1 MQRDILMI
9 CALLVVM
16 LINTIQGTTLAN
28 IKNLFK
34 KETLLKGI
42 YKSLTIAVSF
52 AGLYI
57 AIYFIPTFE
66 IFGFTGADVITGITA
81 VAIIKYAT
89 DIAMKLVELVGLSL
103 DDFND
108 GENTDEGE

>member
-1 MQRDILMI
+1 MQRDVLMI

-16 LINTIQGTTLAN
+16 LINTLQGTTLAN
-28 IKNLFK
+28 IKNLFN

-52 AGLYI
+52 CGLYI
-57 AIYFIPTFE
+57 AIYFVPDFE
-66 IFGFTGADVITGITA
+66 IFGFSGMDIITGITA
-81 VAIIKYAT
+81 VAIVKYAA
-89 DIAMKLVELVGLSL
+89 DIAVKLVELIGLSL
-103 DDFND
+103 GDFSD

>member
-1 MQRDILMI
+1 MQRDMMMI

-16 LINTIQGTTLAN
+16 LINTIQGTTIAN
-28 IKNLFK
+28 VKNLFK

-66 IFGFTGADVITGITA
+66 IFGFTGMDIVTGITA
-81 VAIIKYAT
+81 VAIVKYAT
-89 DIAMKLVELVGLSL
+89 DIAMKLVELIGLTV
-103 DDFND
+103 DDFS
-108 GENTDEGE
+108 GENADEGE